1 MQNTFEWY
9 LKSEIG
15 PPPSLYFP
23 DAFSNDEVNKIVLL
37 GDNLPKEEAQIGPG
51 GKPPTKNNEVRK
63 TTLSFI
69 PVTKDSEW
77 LFRKLTDIINQ
88 ANDEHFNFNISRI
101 QTLQY
106 SIYNTGDFYDVHI
119 DTHTNS
125 FNGMRKI
132 SFSLQLT
139 DEEEYTGGDLV
150 LIPGIPGA
158 KSGPF
163 RKKGT
168 IILFNS
174 MLGHEVTTV
183 TSGTRKALVGWV
195 TGPSFK

>member
-9 LKSEIG
+9 LKSETG
-15 PPPSLYFP
+15 PPPSVYFP
-23 DAFSNDEVNKIVLL
+23 DAFSNDEVNKIMLL
-37 GDNLPKEEAQIGPG
+37 GDNLSKEEAQVGPG
-51 GKPPTKNNEVRK
+51 GKPTKNFKVRK
-63 TTLSFI
+63 TTISFI
-69 PVTKDSEW
+69 PVTDDSEW
-77 LFRKLTDIINQ
+77 LFRKLTDIINI
-88 ANDEHFNFNISRI
+88 ANEEYFKFNINKI

-106 SIYNTGDFYDVHI
+106 SIYNIGDFYDIHV
-119 DTHTNS
+119 DTQINN

-139 DEEEYTGGDLV
+139 DEEDYSGGDLV
-150 LIPGIPGA
+150 IITGEN
-158 KSGPF
+158 SGSSRENL

-174 MLGHEVTTV
+174 MLGHEVTPV

-195 TGPSFK
+195 TGPLFK

>member
-1 MQNTFEWY
+1 MQQKFEWH
-9 LKSEIG
+9 LKSDEG
-15 PPPSLYFP
+15 PPPAVYYPGS
-23 DAFSNDEVNKIVLL
+23 FSNEEVDKIIML
-37 GDNLPKEEAQIGPG
+37 GDILPKEEAQTGTGSPSKGHEI
-51 GKPPTKNNEVRK
+51 RK

-69 PVTKDSEW
+69 PITENSEW
-77 LFRKLTDIINQ
+77 LFRKLTDIINL
-88 ANDEHFNFNISRI
+88 ANEEYFKFNINKI

-119 DTHTNS
+119 DTQINN
-125 FNGMRKI
+125 FNDTRKI

-150 LIPGIPGA
+150 LITGVN
-158 KSGPF
+158 SGLS

-168 IILFNS
+168 LILFIS
-174 MLGHEVTTV
+174 MIGHQVTRV
-183 TSGTRKALVGWV
+183 TSGTRRALVGWV